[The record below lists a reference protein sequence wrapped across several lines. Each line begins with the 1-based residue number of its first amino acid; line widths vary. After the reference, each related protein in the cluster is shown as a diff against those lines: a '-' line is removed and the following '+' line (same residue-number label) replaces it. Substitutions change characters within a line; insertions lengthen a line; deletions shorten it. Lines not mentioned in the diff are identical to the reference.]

1 MKETFLTKIILISI
15 MEKIASADTQN
26 IPTYDIFRPES
37 ETELLFLN
45 VILKGFF
52 EFSKAT
58 IIKRHNAF

>member
-1 MKETFLTKIILISI
+1 